1 MACVRARAV
10 GEHGSFSS
18 NSNKGQVFR
27 LAGCFRHECVGVVGA
42 AEALPAAV
50 NVASSSVAFVERS
63 VNLSSFSCVGS
74 EANQSVNA

>member
-1 MACVRARAV
+1 VSTEA
-10 GEHGSFSS
+10 SP
-18 NSNKGQVFR
+18 NKGQVFR
-27 LAGCFRHECVGVVGA
+27 PAGCFRHECAGVVGA